1 MENYR
6 RGSHTVFDCK
16 YHWVWVSKYRYSV
29 LRGEPA
35 LRVRAIAREV
45 CLKHNV
51 QILKGHVS
59 SDHVHMHVSVRP
71 NIAISQLLQYLKG
84 KNSHHLLSE
93 FPHLKKRY
101 WGQHVWA
108 RGYFVSTTGVVTDEM
123 IQNYIRGHEE
133 SQQDDGFSVVE
144 VEHPTT

>member
-1 MENYR
+1 M
-6 RGSHTVFDCK
+6 
-16 YHWVWVSKYRYSV
+16 SKYRYSV

-35 LRVRAIAREV
+35 LRVREIAREV

-59 SDHVHMHVSVRP
+59 SDHVHMHVSVPP
-71 NIAISQLLQYLKG
+71 NIAISKLLQYLKG
-84 KNSHHLLSE
+84 KSSHHLLSE

-133 SQQDDGFSVVE
+133 SQKDDGFSVVG
-144 VEHPTT
+144 VEPPTT